1 MKKVFYCFNF
11 AVFSILFTACVGFVQ
26 NGITDK
32 TYPADIVFLPAA
44 VEGRIFYGNKTER
57 LAENDLNIKI
67 KNGIRYPVSDPLL
80 ALSGVTAEKGR
91 LNLFFNPFSG
101 DDGNLKKNKYT
112 VYFTISEIEQK
123 IKQSILIY
131 SDSRGRQYIKQ
142 SFKANGIFYT
152 FRNSFSNS
160 FVQFPYM
167 FCEIKKG
174 KNIYE
179 VFAVDKNS
187 VYEKRFLEEG
197 ILDEN
202 REYFIFSN
210 NILAAR
216 FTKTGY
222 TVYLRDSESVLK
234 KSIAVILSIF
244 KFIEESEQNTTPLI
258 KM

>member
-67 KNGIRYPVSDPLL
+67 ENGIRYPVSDPLL

-123 IKQSILIY
+123 IK
-131 SDSRGRQYIKQ
+131 
-142 SFKANGIFYT
+142 
-152 FRNSFSNS
+152 
-160 FVQFPYM
+160 M
-167 FCEIKKG
+167 
-174 KNIYE
+174 
-179 VFAVDKNS
+179 
-187 VYEKRFLEEG
+187 
-197 ILDEN
+197 
-202 REYFIFSN
+202 
-210 NILAAR
+210 
-216 FTKTGY
+216 
-222 TVYLRDSESVLK
+222 
-234 KSIAVILSIF
+234 
-244 KFIEESEQNTTPLI
+244 IEML
-258 KM
+258 